1 MPGITFA
8 KGMVDENEGDS
19 LKVVWVTILLIASAL
34 FGQQISTYSGGASNL
49 FLRVNFSASGT
60 AMGNAATGYP
70 MGIDA
75 LFFNPAGLAL
85 RKGVKFGL
93 NHYQWIEDI
102 RFDNFSVIYQPSYW
116 YAVAGG
122 IAAMWMPAI
131 QGKDAFGNPTDEL
144 NVFSGV
150 AYLGVGI
157 QLHPSVYGGVNIKY
171 FYDYL
176 GGYAAQG
183 VAFDVGY
190 FMYTFIDGLSLGVA
204 VQNIS
209 KKIKDFQQEAELPL
223 TARVGISY
231 RLFSTGI
238 RINFDAVKSRD
249 TDVFYNAGVEY
260 RLMNLIAL
268 RAGNQF
274 KENRNLPTAGV
285 GIQLS
290 DEYRLNYS
298 FTSMEDLGPVHQF
311 GLEVELGRPKS
322 YVKRYRHTIPKN
334 LDFPKA
340 TVTIQNNRLVLNW
353 PYEAGKQYDIYI
365 RLVGRTQWKHFK
377 YVINRG
383 TWRFKKPN
391 IPGTY
396 QFRIDVLNERKE
408 VEKSY
413 YAEIHI
419 QNS

>member
-1 MPGITFA
+1 M
-8 KGMVDENEGDS
+8 
-19 LKVVWVTILLIASAL
+19 KVVWAIILFIAGGL
-34 FGQQISTYSGGASNL
+34 FSQQVSPFSGGASNL

-70 MGIDA
+70 VGIDA

-102 RFDNFSVIYQPSYW
+102 RFDNFSFIYQPNYW
-116 YAVAGG
+116 VAFAGG
-122 IAAMWMPAI
+122 ISAMWMPAI
-131 QGKDAFGNPTDEL
+131 QGKDAYGNPTEDL

-150 AYLGVGI
+150 AYVGMGL
-157 QLHPSVYGGVNIKY
+157 QFHPSVYGGLTVKY

-176 GGYAAQG
+176 GGYAARG

-190 FMYTFIDGLSLGVA
+190 FMYTFIDGLSLGIA
-204 VQNIS
+204 VQNIG
-209 KKIKDFQQEAELPL
+209 KKIKYFQQEADLPL

-238 RINFDAVKSRD
+238 RVNVDAVKARD
-249 TDVFYNAGVEY
+249 TDVYYNVGVEY

-274 KENRNLPTAGV
+274 KVTGNLPTAGV
-285 GIQLS
+285 GIQVS
-290 DEYRLNYS
+290 DEYRVNYS
-298 FTSMEDLGPVHQF
+298 FVAMEDLGPVHQF

-322 YVKRYRHTIPKN
+322 YVKRYRRTIPEN
-334 LDFPKA
+334 LEFPKA
-340 TVTIQNNRLVLNW
+340 TAAIQGNQLILNW
-353 PYEAGKQYDIYI
+353 PHEAGKQYDIYI
-365 RLVGRTQWKHFK
+365 RLKGKTQWKHYK

-383 TWRFKKPN
+383 TWRFKKPHV
-391 IPGTY
+391 PGTY
-396 QFRIDVLNERKE
+396 QFRIDVLNKKKE

-413 YAEIHI
+413 YAEIQI
-419 QNS
+419 QAS